1 MLMNFSPI
9 TISMPQ
15 SYISQD
21 ETDILLEIDRTDGI
35 KHRFTEYERRCFP
48 RVCGGDPGWH
58 GTDNLRGGF
67 SPRMRG

>member
-21 ETDILLEIDRTDGI
+21 EAGILLEINRVDGI
-35 KHRFTEYERRCFP
+35 KHKFTEYERRYL
-48 RVCGGDPGWH
+48 D
-58 GTDNLRGGF
+58 GTALSELFASAD
-67 SPRMRG
+67 

>member
-21 ETDILLEIDRTDGI
+21 ETDILLEIDRVDGI
-35 KHRFTEYERRCFP
+35 KHRFTEYERRYLDGAALPELF
-48 RVCGGDPGWH
+48 GSAD
-58 GTDNLRGGF
+58 
-67 SPRMRG
+67 

>member
-21 ETDILLEIDRTDGI
+21 ETDILLEIDRVDGI
-35 KHRFTEYERRCFP
+35 KHRFTEHERRYLDGAALSELF
-48 RVCGGDPGWH
+48 GSAD
-58 GTDNLRGGF
+58 
-67 SPRMRG
+67 